1 MAPAAKLSP
10 SQLNTTAPNM
20 QENAQLS
27 AAQSYRGRSKP
38 RGCSAGGRARSRGA
52 KLRSCP
58 TSLFSRLPRPTRA
71 PSSFPGHRLPPPP
84 QIDAAWAGGG
94 CLPQGSACRSLDFGF
109 IYYYSL
115 LLFIYSF
122 LFLFH
127 FEHAQLCHL
136 GFAENVNKKAA
147 FKCSLSLREYISHP
161 TQLQCSHPE
170 IKT

>member
-1 MAPAAKLSP
+1 
-10 SQLNTTAPNM
+10 M
-20 QENAQLS
+20 QENTQLS
-27 AAQSYRGRSKP
+27 AAQSYLGRSKP
-38 RGCSAGGRARSRGA
+38 RGRSAGGRAGSGGA
-52 KLRSCP
+52 ELRSCP
-58 TSLFSRLPRPTRA
+58 TSLFPRLPRAAQP
-71 PSSFPGHRLPPPP
+71 PSLLPRPSARVAS
-84 QIDAAWAGGG
+84 QRDGAWAGGG
-94 CLPQGSACRSLDFGF
+94 RLPRGSARRSLDFIF

-147 FKCSLSLREYISHP
+147 FKYSLSLREYISHP
-161 TQLQCSHPE
+161 PQLPCSHPE